1 MNNILLIFVVILMAG
16 WLMTFVCF
24 NILSIY
30 AVIKNYEEVREKL
43 IDLMME
49 NPDVNVFVLAMPIVH
64 ESTQIEYN
72 NLIDKIFNPFKKESV
87 KRKVSLFFLGEP
99 LSTNI
104 FIFISITLLLRNTE
118 IFLANLSSD
127 ITH

>member
-1 MNNILLIFVVILMAG
+1 MNNILLIFIVILMAG

-72 NLIDKIFNPFKKESV
+72 NLIDKIFNPFKKE
-87 KRKVSLFFLGEP
+87 
-99 LSTNI
+99 
-104 FIFISITLLLRNTE
+104 
-118 IFLANLSSD
+118 D
-127 ITH
+127 